1 MFSFGIVVFVLYVK
15 MTLEN
20 VAWVGPAEGAR
31 FCLDLESGAERKE
44 GVWVVPGEEHET
56 SGGRS
61 TATFV
66 MKRKESRSEA
76 TINLM
81 TVPEMRERI
90 TADDSGSW
98 VAIQAFEA
106 RGADVVGYRP
116 SDEWVVVGLSG
127 ARFTE
132 EVDLS
137 DEWCDYD
144 EEGECSP
151 TISEFEFKIE
161 TTTLK
166 AAKGKKGKKK
176 KR

>member
-1 MFSFGIVVFVLYVK
+1 MPVFVLYVK

-31 FCLDLESGAERKE
+31 YCLDLASGAERKE

-56 SGGRS
+56 AGGRS
-61 TATFV
+61 TAAFV
-66 MKRKESRSEA
+66 MKLKESKSEA
-76 TINLM
+76 TLNLCPA
-81 TVPEMRERI
+81 VPELRSRY
-90 TADDSGSW
+90 TADDSESW

-116 SDEWVVVGLSG
+116 SDEWVVVGPSG

-137 DEWCDYD
+137 EEWCDYD

-166 AAKGKKGKKK
+166 AAKSKKGKKNK